1 MEKALVLAF
10 LISGLF
16 AIMKFLE
23 MKYLEKK
30 MKPLKEIVRDVLI
43 AFMASFG
50 CSFVFLQYQNKLDDF
65 LSVITNTGTLKA
77 ESTQVFT
84 GIPDF

>member
-50 CSFVFLQYQNKLDDF
+50 CSFVFLKYQIKLDDF
-65 LSVITNTGTLKA
+65 LSVITNTGKLKA